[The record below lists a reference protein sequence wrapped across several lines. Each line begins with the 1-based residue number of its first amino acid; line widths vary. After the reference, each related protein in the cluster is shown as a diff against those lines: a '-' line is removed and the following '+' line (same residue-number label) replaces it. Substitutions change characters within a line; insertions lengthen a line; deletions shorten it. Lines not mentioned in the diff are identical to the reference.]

1 MITSYNLEFCTAEL
15 YNDYAIVVM
24 KKGVTV
30 SPNYIG
36 TFLEIVNKH
45 YKNRPFVYISHRVN
59 SYSVNPATH
68 LESSKVPSLIGVAVV
83 SDDPLQKIQ
92 TKVEKPF
99 FEKEFQHFDTLE
111 EALKWKDEIIKK
123 YID

>member
-1 MITSYNLEFCTAEL
+1 MIQYYDLEFCTAEL
-15 YNDYAIVVM
+15 YNDYAIVIM

-30 SPNYIG
+30 APKYIG

-45 YKNRPFVYISHRVN
+45 YKNKPFVYISYRIN

-99 FEKEFQHFDTLE
+99 FEKEFQHFNTIE
-111 EALKWKDEIIKK
+111 EALNWKDEIIKK
-123 YID
+123 YKD

>member
-1 MITSYNLEFCTAEL
+1 MITFYDLDFCTAEL

-24 KKGVTV
+24 KHGVTV
-30 SPNYIG
+30 SPKYIN
-36 TFLEIVNKH
+36 TFLDIVNKH
-45 YKNRPFVYISHRVN
+45 YKNRPFVYISHRIN

-83 SDDPLQKIQ
+83 SNDPLQEAQ

-99 FEKEFQHFDTLE
+99 FKKEFEHFNSLD
-111 EALKWKDEIIKK
+111 EALQWKDEIIKK
-123 YID
+123 YND

>member
-1 MITSYNLEFCTAEL
+1 MIKFYNLDFCTAEL

-24 KKGVTV
+24 KQGVTV
-30 SPNYIG
+30 SPKYIG
-36 TFLEIVNKH
+36 TFLKIVNKH
-45 YKNRPFVYISHRVN
+45 YKNKPFVYISHRIN

-68 LESSKVPSLIGVAVV
+68 LQSSKVPSLIGVAVV

-99 FEKEFQHFDTLE
+99 FEKEFKHFNTIE
-111 EALKWKDEIIKK
+111 EALKWKDQIIKK